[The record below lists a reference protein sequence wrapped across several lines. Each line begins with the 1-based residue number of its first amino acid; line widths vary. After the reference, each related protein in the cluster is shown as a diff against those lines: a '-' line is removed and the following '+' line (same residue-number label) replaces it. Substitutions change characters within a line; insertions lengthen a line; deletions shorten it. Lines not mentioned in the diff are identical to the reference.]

1 MYSINFRAFR
11 AYTDIAH
18 RDTITSDVSFTV
30 ADLIYKNSNGVLAAD
45 LAMRIYKS
53 EEPVTVNEDE
63 LAFLKNFIKGLTP
76 IFQDSFELNVVNTE
90 EKPK

>member
-11 AYTDIAH
+11 AFTDIAH
-18 RDTITSDVSFTV
+18 KDTITSDVSFTV

-53 EEPVTVNEDE
+53 EGPVVVNEGE
-63 LAFLKNFIKGLTP
+63 LAFLKDFVKGLTP
-76 IFQDSFELNVVNTE
+76 IFQDSFLENIVP
-90 EKPK
+90 EKS